1 MKSSRTIIA
10 LCYDFDGTLSAGNI
24 QEYSFIPRLQKS
36 PREFWERTQQLAAD
50 EDADEIL
57 AYMRLMYT
65 EADKADIKIRKS
77 DFMDFGKEVKLFKGL
92 LPSGG
97 VDWFSDINSYARSLG
112 AEIRHYIISS
122 GIKEMIEGTPIAD
135 KFHKIYASSFMY
147 DRYGAACWPALAVNY
162 TTKMQFLF
170 RINKGILEI
179 QKSINDFMPENERP
193 VPFRRMIYFGDGST
207 DIPAMKL
214 VKTQGGYSIAVHG
227 ASAKKRRST
236 QKLLSENRVNFVAE
250 ADYTPNSTLT
260 KQVKRVIAKIC
271 AEREVELQSELKSKR
286 EKNMENFLDK
296 FKSMA
301 LEGYLKKHFSKY
313 LQDGAVSVCLD
324 SENSSCV
331 FKATLA
337 GESAPLTINVKNFKI
352 ADKGADKFLV
362 VTDVECDKL
371 WLNNLLCD
379 YVKNREI
386 KLPSFMASAL

>member
-97 VDWFSDINSYARSLG
+97 GDWFSDINSYARRLG

-286 EKNMENFLDK
+286 
-296 FKSMA
+296 
-301 LEGYLKKHFSKY
+301 
-313 LQDGAVSVCLD
+313 
-324 SENSSCV
+324 
-331 FKATLA
+331 
-337 GESAPLTINVKNFKI
+337 
-352 ADKGADKFLV
+352 
-362 VTDVECDKL
+362 
-371 WLNNLLCD
+371 
-379 YVKNREI
+379 
-386 KLPSFMASAL
+386 

>member
-97 VDWFSDINSYARSLG
+97 VDWFSDINSYARRLG

-147 DRYGAACWPALAVNY
+147 DRY
-162 TTKMQFLF
+162 
-170 RINKGILEI
+170 GILEI

-286 EKNMENFLDK
+286 
-296 FKSMA
+296 
-301 LEGYLKKHFSKY
+301 
-313 LQDGAVSVCLD
+313 
-324 SENSSCV
+324 
-331 FKATLA
+331 
-337 GESAPLTINVKNFKI
+337 
-352 ADKGADKFLV
+352 
-362 VTDVECDKL
+362 
-371 WLNNLLCD
+371 
-379 YVKNREI
+379 
-386 KLPSFMASAL
+386 